1 MTPILRQVA
10 ELRKVVAEWKAA
22 GRTVGVVPTMG
33 ALHAG
38 HLSLARQACAQCDRV
53 IITLFVN
60 PMQFNNP
67 ADLAKYPRNEAADAA
82 LLAEVGVDAM
92 FVPPAEVVYPPGFAS
107 RVSVAGPSGPL
118 EGVHRPGHFDGV
130 ATVVAKLFGMTQA
143 DRAYFGQK
151 DWQQLT
157 VVRRLV
163 ADLNLAVVI
172 EGCETLRDPDGL
184 AMSSRNARFGAA
196 ERAIA
201 PAMICAMQAA
211 AAGIRD
217 GITPAAALATARAT
231 ILAAGFERI
240 DYLALCDPETL
251 MPASGSPAR
260 MLAAAWLQGVR
271 LIDNI
276 PV

>member
-53 IITLFVN
+53 IITIFVN

-67 ADLAKYPRNEAADAA
+67 ADLAKYPRNEAADAV
-82 LLAEVGVDAM
+82 LLAQVGVDAM
-92 FVPPAEVVYPPGFAS
+92 FAPPAEVVYPPGFAS
-107 RVSVAGPSGPL
+107 RVSVAGPSEPL

-196 ERAIA
+196 ARAIA
-201 PAMICAMQAA
+201 PAMIRAMQAA